1 MKSAILSAAILAFA
15 MTTASA
21 DPIADRE
28 AYMKENGR
36 LVGAVAAVVKGEK
49 PFDAA
54 EVLASLEA
62 LNAHAQEF
70 DAAKLFPA
78 GSEGEEASPAIWTDQ
93 AGFEAAA
100 TKFKDATAAAVTA
113 APQHVDA
120 LRATVGEI
128 GGSCSGCHKAFRIDK
143 G

>member
-21 DPIADRE
+21 DPAADRE

-36 LVGAVAAVVKGEK
+36 LVGAVAAVAKGEK

-70 DAAKLFPA
+70 DATKLFPA
-78 GSEGEEASPAIWTDQ
+78 GSEGGEASPAIWTDP

-100 TKFKDATAAAVTA
+100 AKFKEAAAGAVEA
-113 APQHVDA
+113 APQDVDA

-128 GGSCSGCHKAFRIDK
+128 GGACAGCHEAFRIDK